1 MHHLDPGGKR
11 DLFGRVARVTDGVF
25 VLGDVVVP
33 ERPADAV
40 IEIDGVYDVPSSVA
54 DQLAWLED
62 AGFAADASYVR
73 ADLAVFV
80 ARRRP
85 PG

>member
-1 MHHLDPGGKR
+1 
-11 DLFGRVARVTDGVF
+11 

-33 ERPADAV
+33 ERPEDAV
-40 IEIDGVYDVPSSVA
+40 IEIDGVYDVPSGVA

>member
-1 MHHLDPGGKR
+1 
-11 DLFGRVARVTDGVF
+11 

-33 ERPADAV
+33 ENPEDAV

-54 DQLAWLED
+54 EQVEWLRS
-62 AGFAADASYVR
+62 AGFDADATQIR
-73 ADLAVFV
+73 PDLAVFV

-85 PG
+85 R